1 MNPQKFSGKP
11 IGDWLRQQP
20 AELRGVLD
28 RARLLADINRA
39 LPSWSAEP
47 WVKLIRVANIRGETL
62 VIHAHCAAALVPLR
76 HRGTA
81 LLTWLNQ
88 RFNLGCT
95 KTEAKVKPEN
105 AR

>member
-1 MNPQKFSGKP
+1 MNPQKFDGKP

-20 AELRGVLD
+20 SELRGLLD

-47 WVKLIRVANIRGETL
+47 WVALIRVANVRGETL
-62 VIHAHCAAALVPLR
+62 VIHARTAAALVPLR
-76 HRGTA
+76 YRSTA
-81 LLTWLNQ
+81 LLAWLNQ
-88 RFNLGCT
+88 RFRLGCT
-95 KTEAKVKPEN
+95 KTEAKVKPEP